1 MFEGKNNKKLRKYA
15 RYIKNIINI
24 KLNIKFNKL
33 IKNITY
39 IINIR
44 KRNNR
49 WNSQVLKILV
59 WLGFFGWVKI
69 TKSGKLFERIDWSK

>member
-1 MFEGKNNKKLRKYA
+1 MFKGKNSKKSRKYF
-15 RYIKNIINI
+15 RYRKYIINK

-33 IKNITY
+33 IKKITY
-39 IINIR
+39 IINLR
-44 KRNNR
+44 KWNNR
-49 WNSQVLKILV
+49 WNSKVMKILV